1 MVNVELIFCDAKVVD
16 VAHLLGFQYEV
27 DVYTHN

>member
-1 MVNVELIFCDAKVVD
+1 MVNVEVIFCDAQSVD
-16 VAHLLGFQYEV
+16 LARLLGFQYEV